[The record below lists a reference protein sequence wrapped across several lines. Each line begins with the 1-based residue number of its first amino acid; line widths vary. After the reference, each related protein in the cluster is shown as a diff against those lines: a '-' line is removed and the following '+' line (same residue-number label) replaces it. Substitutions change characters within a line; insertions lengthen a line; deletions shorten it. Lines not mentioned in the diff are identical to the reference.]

1 MKPGLWFAGL
11 GVLVFVVIQVLT
23 HLPLD
28 WFDKEGFLE
37 WFDGRE
43 AWGYLLFVLG
53 FVFLAMFPLPSTLWV
68 LLGGSLFGTLIGSL
82 LSLFA
87 ATLAAVL
94 AFVVGR
100 NLGQSYVQRHA
111 SGWLRRILHGVEV
124 EGWRFVALTRLI
136 PVFPFA
142 PTNYAFGVTRIPLGV
157 YSLTTLIGLIPNLVA
172 YSWLGSA
179 AHRALTEAESWVEW
193 GLLLLA
199 FFALL
204 VFLPRFIRNVVGQ
217 RATAD
222 DNVNTLSAEQ
232 SPDSEVEEESSSGIR
247 S

>member
-1 MKPGLWFAGL
+1 MKPGLWLGGLAVLIFA
-11 GVLVFVVIQVLT
+11 VIQILT

-43 AWGYLLFVLG
+43 AWGYLFFVIG
-53 FVFLAMFPLPSTLWV
+53 FAFLAMFPLPSTLWV

-87 ATLAAVL
+87 ATLAAIL
-94 AFVVGR
+94 AFLLGR
-100 NLGQSYVQRHA
+100 SLGQSYVQRHA

-179 AHRALTEAESWVEW
+179 THRALTEAESWVEW

-199 FFALL
+199 FLALL
-204 VFLPRFIRNVVGQ
+204 LFLPGFIRNVVGQ
-217 RATAD
+217 RMTAD
-222 DNVNTLSAEQ
+222 RDANASSADQ
-232 SPDSEVEEESSSGIR
+232 SPDSEVEEESSSGSR